1 MSSKQWLLLLY
12 NCISK
17 RILSNRMPEKKA
29 FNSEFY
35 ERRIKKQVVQQ
46 IPEIPVVVNKSTSAS
61 HYMKRLYLANHS
73 VSCLNNSTPA
83 IKFTCNDSNKEINF
97 LDDKKRLSRM
107 GKTQE
112 TKISTNKTN
121 IRLWTE
127 FEVCFFFFPSLKD
140 LKSLQPKHQSY
151 KENIPQTAVLKI
163 QEKHNELALF
173 PLCDSLRHPL
183 HIIPQ
188 ARPITR
194 NTPILQSKL

>member
-1 MSSKQWLLLLY
+1 MGKYFRKNLWRVWCHKSYLKWP
-12 NCISK
+12 CIHFIKKPNSIVQK
-17 RILSNRMPEKKA
+17 WVASNDCCYCTTAYQRESFPRGCQKKKA

-127 FEVCFFFFPSLKD
+127 FEVCFFSSPHWKTWNPYSPNTRATK
-140 LKSLQPKHQSY
+140 KTSHKLQ
-151 KENIPQTAVLKI
+151 
-163 QEKHNELALF
+163 F
-173 PLCDSLRHPL
+173 
-183 HIIPQ
+183 
-188 ARPITR
+188 
-194 NTPILQSKL
+194 

>member
-17 RILSNRMPEKKA
+17 RILSKRTPEKKA

-35 ERRIKKQVVQQ
+35 ETRIKKQVVQQ

-127 FEVCFFFFPSLKD
+127 FGVCFFFFPHWKIWNPYSPNTRATK
-140 LKSLQPKHQSY
+140 KTSHKLQ
-151 KENIPQTAVLKI
+151 
-163 QEKHNELALF
+163 F
-173 PLCDSLRHPL
+173 
-183 HIIPQ
+183 
-188 ARPITR
+188 
-194 NTPILQSKL
+194 